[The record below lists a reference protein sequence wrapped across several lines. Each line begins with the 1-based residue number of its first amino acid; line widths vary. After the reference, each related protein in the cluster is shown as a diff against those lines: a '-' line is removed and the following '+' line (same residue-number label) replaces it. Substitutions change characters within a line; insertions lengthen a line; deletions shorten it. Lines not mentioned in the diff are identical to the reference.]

1 VTLSATGTSDPDG
14 NKLDGKAQTVMIAP
28 TLANNVQI
36 GIIQVKVARQL
47 I

>member
-1 VTLSATGTSDPDG
+1 
-14 NKLDGKAQTVMIAP
+14 MIAP

>member
-1 VTLSATGTSDPDG
+1 
-14 NKLDGKAQTVMIAP
+14 LDGKAQTVMIAP
-28 TLANNVQI
+28 PLANNVQI

>member
-1 VTLSATGTSDPDG
+1 
-14 NKLDGKAQTVMIAP
+14 LDGKTQTVMIAP